1 MLWEW
6 CRDWRIEKVPWK
18 CWALSA
24 KCRDPCMAVKV
35 NWATKIT
42 PHIYFYMRVDLECLR
57 ERKMLLRERLR
68 KQMCSAKVAKDDNM
82 QRCVMSNWGFGTQTL
97 RKVRERSAK
106 VARKLRCPKSRGS
119 LLQEVHIKVQKN
131 KSQNNEAGN
140 VHAKNEMCSCK
151 YVTSVFWHH
160 LRLTNQHSSSLKSK
174 VNPVPMKVP
183 RRLI

>member
-1 MLWEW
+1 
-6 CRDWRIEKVPWK
+6 
-18 CWALSA
+18 
-24 KCRDPCMAVKV
+24 
-35 NWATKIT
+35 
-42 PHIYFYMRVDLECLR
+42 MRVDLECLR

-68 KQMCSAKVAKDDNM
+68 KQTCSAKVAKDDNM

-97 RKVRERSAK
+97 RKVRESGAK
-106 VARKLRCPKSRGS
+106 A
-119 LLQEVHIKVQKN
+119 EVSKVQGVPLTGSTYKSTKG

-174 VNPVPMKVP
+174 VNPVPMRVP
-183 RRLI
+183 RHPI